1 MRTYSVSEIP
11 FSTPGSFLTLTQ
23 SSKSPD
29 RLIYRTISGRAA
41 RPAGRGNQAGDFFE
55 IALTQNGNEIPYT
68 WIAQPHRLDLLGEGD
83 LGATIIFLD
92 GETLMVEAQGVGLR
106 LRSLRPFEAI
116 TSIVQNQITLTDY
129 HARGFHLLRA
139 APEATLEVRESARS
153 GSSFQPVIDFHGP
166 AGALAALRFTR
177 HEHFWTDPLP
187 DFTDTVELRSAEYAA
202 WAVKMPP
209 VEAEYLETAE
219 LAWFLLWNLQVPAD
233 GALTRPAL
241 YTTKS
246 AMNAIWAWDNC
257 FNALAVVGA
266 DPDLAWNQLL
276 VFFEHQDSWGM
287 IPDMITDLEAVFG
300 FTKPPVQGWAIRKL
314 VLRTGMKA
322 ALPYLEQIYKPLTRL
337 TEWWYA
343 QRDPGASGMPLYHH
357 GSDSGWD
364 NATPFDPGSPIAG
377 ADLAAHLV
385 LQCEALAFIANM
397 LGKNKASNRWFE
409 RAQQQL
415 QNLLSKGVRDN
426 RFYSPSPGGLDDET
440 TNQSLLNYIPL
451 VLGGRLPSEIL
462 DTQIVDLE
470 PGGPFLTNWG
480 LATESPSS
488 PLYETGIG
496 WRGPIWAP
504 STYLIF
510 DGLVDAGK
518 FDYAHVIAQR
528 YCDLVMHDPGF
539 WENYDALTGKGL
551 GYPGYSWTAAVFL
564 LMAEWLATMNGS

>member
-11 FSTPGSFLTLTQ
+11 FSSPGSFLTITQ
-23 SSKSPD
+23 APGSPE
-29 RLIYRTISGRAA
+29 RLLYRTVSGRAA
-41 RPAGRGNQAGDFFE
+41 RPAGLDDHAGDFFE
-55 IALTQNGNEIPYT
+55 IALIQNGVEIPYT

-83 LGATIIFLD
+83 LGATMIFLD
-92 GETLMVEAQGVGLR
+92 GETLMIEAQGVGLR
-106 LRSLRPFEAI
+106 LKSVRPFEAI
-116 TSIVQNQITLTDY
+116 TATTPNQVALTDY

-139 APEATLEVRESARS
+139 VPGATLEVRETARS
-153 GSSFQPVIDFHGP
+153 GSSFQPVIEFHGP
-166 AGALAALRFTR
+166 AGTLGALRFTP

-187 DFTDTVELRSAEYAA
+187 DFTDTVELRSAEYTA
-202 WAVKMPP
+202 WAAKMPQ
-209 VEAEYLETAE
+209 VQAEYRDTAE
-219 LAWFLLWNLQVPAD
+219 LAWFLLWNVQVPAG

-246 AMNAIWAWDNC
+246 AMNAVWAWDNC

-266 DPDLAWNQLL
+266 DPDLAWSQLL
-276 VFFEHQDSWGM
+276 LFFEQQNQWGM
-287 IPDMITDLEAVFG
+287 VPNMVTDLEAVFG
-300 FTKPPVQGWAIRKL
+300 FTKPPVQGWTIRKL
-314 VLRTGMKA
+314 VLKTGMKA
-322 ALPYLEQIYKPLTRL
+322 ALPYLEQIYKPLANL
-337 TEWWYA
+337 TEWWYT
-343 QRDPGASGMPLYHH
+343 QRDPGGSGMPLYHH
-357 GSDSGWD
+357 ASDSGWD
-364 NATPFDPGSPIAG
+364 NATLFDPGSPIAG

-415 QNLLSKGVRDN
+415 QTLLAKGVRDN
-426 RFYSPSPGGLDDET
+426 RFISPPAGGLEHDQ

-462 DTQIVDLE
+462 DTLIVDLE

-480 LATESPSS
+480 LATESPFS
-488 PLYETGIG
+488 PLYEADGD
-496 WRGPIWAP
+496 WRGPVWAP

-528 YCDLVMHDPGF
+528 YCDSVMRDPGF
-539 WENYDALTGKGL
+539 WENYDALTGQGL
-551 GYPGYSWTAAVFL
+551 GCPGYSWTAAVFL
-564 LMAEWLATMNGS
+564 LMAEWLATMNGA